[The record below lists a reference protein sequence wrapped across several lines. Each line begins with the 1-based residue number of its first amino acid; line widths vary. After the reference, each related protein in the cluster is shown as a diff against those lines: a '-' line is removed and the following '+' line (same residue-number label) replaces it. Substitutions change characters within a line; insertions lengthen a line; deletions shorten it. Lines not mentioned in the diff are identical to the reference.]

1 MINIDQNY
9 LVNITYRYQDRIPNV
24 VKSLESSTLCKGLN
38 DPLFLMILQDVHS
51 VYKSLFT
58 FVCQPLLV
66 WTFACLCVCACLCVS
81 GVVGMCKC
89 ALVLRDQQSKTVLTR
104 QKQSIGALTRR
115 HWIKQYTVCD
125 TYLYALH
132 AVFCVIT
139 QCTLYNGP
147 SK

>member
-1 MINIDQNY
+1 MCTKSTNHCVHLFVSLCWCELLHVCVFV
-9 LVNITYRYQDRIPNV
+9 LV
-24 VKSLESSTLCKGLN
+24 SMS
-38 DPLFLMILQDVHS
+38 M
-51 VYKSLFT
+51 
-58 FVCQPLLV
+58 
-66 WTFACLCVCACLCVS
+66 CVS

-89 ALVLRDQQSKTVLTR
+89 APVLRDQQSKTVLTR

-139 QCTLYNGP
+139 QCILYKGP